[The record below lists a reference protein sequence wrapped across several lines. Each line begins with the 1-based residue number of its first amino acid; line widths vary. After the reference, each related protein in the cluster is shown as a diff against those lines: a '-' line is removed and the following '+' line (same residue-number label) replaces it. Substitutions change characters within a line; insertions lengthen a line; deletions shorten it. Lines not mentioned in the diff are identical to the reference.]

1 MGNDTEKD
9 NIDND
14 RKTEDEGWFMWEEQ
28 QLRRNEGYK
37 RHKKTEIAD
46 IMWVKMV
53 LGTSWG
59 G

>member
-46 IMWVKMV
+46 IM
-53 LGTSWG
+53 
-59 G
+59 